1 MNFAKKIQRRN
12 MRRAGLTLIELVMVL
27 VILTALAA
35 LVVPQVDYLRRT
47 SDKATASFV
56 MEQVVENI
64 GMFRSIKGDYP
75 KKLDA
80 LLSGDG
86 TADATDSTGIALSSK
101 ITSKTAIV
109 ELDQD
114 ELDKMDDM
122 IATVMVYNSANDV
135 YRNFPGNTGNQE
147 TPVNGTQRSFRVIT
161 NDDIIDSV
169 YPQASLNGT
178 GVYPNLVDGGG
189 VGHIALGL
197 NPDGVTVKTA
207 RLITLG
213 VGPANEAVGQTMV
226 TAPNYMGVDG
236 MSTYSRFLT
245 IFAVYDG
252 FTVDKRP
259 QLKGAMDSA
268 MDFLNQ
274 EIIEVLE
281 NTLD

>member
-101 ITSKTAIV
+101 ITSKRGKQNA
-109 ELDQD
+109 
-114 ELDKMDDM
+114 K
-122 IATVMVYNSANDV
+122 
-135 YRNFPGNTGNQE
+135 
-147 TPVNGTQRSFRVIT
+147 TPDAQCHESMFNMR
-161 NDDIIDSV
+161 
-169 YPQASLNGT
+169 
-178 GVYPNLVDGGG
+178 
-189 VGHIALGL
+189 
-197 NPDGVTVKTA
+197 
-207 RLITLG
+207 
-213 VGPANEAVGQTMV
+213 MV
-226 TAPNYMGVDG
+226 TREDW
-236 MSTYSRFLT
+236 
-245 IFAVYDG
+245 
-252 FTVDKRP
+252 
-259 QLKGAMDSA
+259 
-268 MDFLNQ
+268 
-274 EIIEVLE
+274 
-281 NTLD
+281 